1 MCPMPQSRLVGVRI
15 SYIFIFPGHP
25 EFWTPLQTLLCGGP
39 WMYPVT
45 ALLGWEVWPTRKV
58 LDYTVNYPPECL
70 DHRCIKVLTFQ
81 LLTQIVCSSHRVY
94 KCSWN
99 LHIIL
104 GEAPLLICEPSA
116 DNILITHC
124 DWDETNSHGLLSPV
138 EEKGQQGHSLSE
150 RGPQP
155 MLWQAFIS
163 FLGTLHWGWSSFTM
177 HRFTLGD
184 YILQKTKERMLLNTS
199 EKKDICKCKGKIG
212 WTGYTHPWK
221 V

>member
-1 MCPMPQSRLVGVRI
+1 MNITIFAHQVWTWQIVDMQNNSQWRYPLCPIPQFSLVGVRI

-25 EFWTPLQTLLCGGP
+25 EFWTALQTLLCGGP

-138 EEKGQQGHSLSE
+138 EEKGWHSHFLEGRVPRSASATLSRE
-150 RGPQP
+150 ECPDPWLDRPFFLFWAHYIEDGP
-155 MLWQAFIS
+155 
-163 FLGTLHWGWSSFTM
+163 H
-177 HRFTLGD
+177 
-184 YILQKTKERMLLNTS
+184 LL
-199 EKKDICKCKGKIG
+199 C
-212 WTGYTHPWK
+212 TGSL
-221 V
+221 